1 MHEINLK
8 HIGSNFEEFL
18 QDEGLLEET
27 AAIANKR
34 VLSWQVS
41 QAMKEQN
48 LTKTA
53 MAIKIYTSKASLNQS
68 PT

>member
-34 VLSWQVS
+34 VDRKSVV
-41 QAMKEQN
+41 
-48 LTKTA
+48 
-53 MAIKIYTSKASLNQS
+53 
-68 PT
+68 